1 MGYKRADEVLPEYML
16 KILQEYAGGELLYV
30 PKKER
35 DRKRWGTGT
44 GMGERLRL
52 RDEKILRAYL
62 EGASVRELAGR
73 FFLSEKSIQRIL
85 RNMRMRPPMEERDSD
100 LGGKKIEQ
108 GE

>member
-1 MGYKRADEVLPEYML
+1 MGYKRADQILPEYIL

-52 RDEKILRAYL
+52 RDETILCAYR
-62 EGASVRELAGR
+62 EGASVRELAQR

-85 RNMRMRPPMEERDSD
+85 RNMRRKPPAEERDSGP
-100 LGGKKIEQ
+100 GGKKIEQ

>member
-52 RDEKILRAYL
+52 QKVRAAGDARRGGDGRL
-62 EGASVRELAGR
+62 E
-73 FFLSEKSIQRIL
+73 
-85 RNMRMRPPMEERDSD
+85 N
-100 LGGKKIEQ
+100 
-108 GE
+108 

>member
-1 MGYKRADEVLPEYML
+1 MGYKRADEILPEYVL

-52 RDEKILRAYL
+52 RDET
-62 EGASVRELAGR
+62 
-73 FFLSEKSIQRIL
+73 IQRIL
-85 RNMRMRPPMEERDSD
+85 RNMRRKPPAEERDSGP
-100 LGGKKIEQ
+100 GGKKIEQ